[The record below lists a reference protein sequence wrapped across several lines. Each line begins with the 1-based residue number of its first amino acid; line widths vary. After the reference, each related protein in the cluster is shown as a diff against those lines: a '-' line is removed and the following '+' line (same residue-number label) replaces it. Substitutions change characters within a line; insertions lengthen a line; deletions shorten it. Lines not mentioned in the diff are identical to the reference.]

1 MLHFKG
7 LHITLN
13 LCATTTKEIRLLFIK
28 SDKFKLDKFKLK
40 VIKIFVNQVFRK
52 SNLIKYSKNIHVNSL
67 GREECSTAF
76 AKVFY

>member
-28 SDKFKLDKFKLK
+28 GDKFRLK
-40 VIKIFVNQVFRK
+40 IIKIFVNQVFRK

>member
-28 SDKFKLDKFKLK
+28 SDKFRLK
-40 VIKIFVNQVFRK
+40 IIKIFVNQAFRK

>member
-28 SDKFKLDKFKLK
+28 SDKFRLK
-40 VIKIFVNQVFRK
+40 IIKIFVNQVFRK